1 MLPEQDFGTA
11 RVLRRLI
18 AVVSLILVVGL
29 LALRLPDANAAL
41 PVGLGTAESFAVL
54 AGQV

>member
-41 PVGLGTAESFAVL
+41 LVGLGTAESFAVL